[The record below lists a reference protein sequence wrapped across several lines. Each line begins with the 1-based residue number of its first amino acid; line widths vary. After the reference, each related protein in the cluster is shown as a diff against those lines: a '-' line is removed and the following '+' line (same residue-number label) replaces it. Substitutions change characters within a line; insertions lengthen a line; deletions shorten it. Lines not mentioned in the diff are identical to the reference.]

1 MGKFQMR
8 HLSGGGNKQ
17 SGIMMRKGSAFPKS
31 SALYQSE
38 TGQQEAQ
45 RKADKN
51 NANANRVYGETTM
64 TSKRVEGGTQ
74 KTFTT
79 PYTTSGKGTAERS
92 GKPNASDKDWQ
103 AYLDKNFEGSNEKFN
118 ASQKGQGSETKT
130 RFIPDPVSVIGKEKI
145 KMISQKPTAEE
156 IKFTP
161 RGSSTTSEKIKQE
174 QKPKKKIKIG
184 KVLKNTG
191 EGIGDLLEDGG
202 EAIGDAA
209 GFVAEK
215 IGDGA
220 RFFGNA
226 VGSLFGPRSIFRPK
240 CRSCNKRR

>member
-1 MGKFQMR
+1 MR
-8 HLSGGGNKQ
+8 HLSGGENKQ

-45 RKADKN
+45 RKADKD

-64 TSKRVEGGTQ
+64 TSEKVDGGTR

-79 PYTTSGKGTAERS
+79 PYTTSGKGTAQRS
-92 GKPNASDKDWQ
+92 GKPNASNKDWQ
-103 AYLDKNFEGSNEKFN
+103 AFLDKNFDGSNEKFN
-118 ASQKGQGSETKT
+118 ASQKGQGSEIKT
-130 RFIPDPVSVIGKEKI
+130 RFIPDKVSTLGKQEI
-145 KMISQKPTAEE
+145 KFIPQKPTAEE

-161 RGSSTTSEKIKQE
+161 RGPSTTSEEIKPTK
-174 QKPKKKIKIG
+174 KPKKKIKIG
-184 KVLKNTG
+184 KVIKKTG
-191 EGIGDLLEDGG
+191 EGIGDFVEDSG
-202 EAIGDAA
+202 EAIGDA
-209 GFVAEK
+209 GRFVGEK
-215 IGDGA
+215 IGDAG

-240 CRSCNKRR
+240 CRSCKRR

>member
-8 HLSGGGNKQ
+8 HLSGGENKQ

-45 RKADKN
+45 RKADKD
-51 NANANRVYGETTM
+51 NANANRVYGETTT
-64 TSKRVEGGTQ
+64 TSERVEGGTR

-92 GKPNASDKDWQ
+92 GKPNASNKDWQ
-103 AYLDKNFEGSNEKFN
+103 AYLDKNFDGSNEKFN
-118 ASQKGQGSETKT
+118 ASQRGQGSETKT
-130 RFIPDPVSVIGKEKI
+130 RFIPDPVNTITKQEI
-145 KMISQKPTAEE
+145 KFIPQKPTAEE

-161 RGSSTTSEKIKQE
+161 KRPSTTSEEIKPIK
-174 QKPKKKIKIG
+174 KPKKNIQIG
-184 KVLKNTG
+184 KVIKKTG
-191 EGIGDLLEDGG
+191 EGIGDFLEDGG
-202 EAIGDAA
+202 EAIGDA
-209 GFVAEK
+209 GRFVGEK
-215 IGDGA
+215 IGDLG
-220 RFFGNA
+220 RGFGNA

-240 CRSCNKRR
+240 CRSCKRR